1 MKNKGILLVLSGPS
15 GTGKGTIANKLI
27 EDKDIVLSI
36 SATTRLPRDTE
47 IDGKHYYFKSKDE
60 FFNMLENNKLLEYAE
75 YCGNYYGTPEENIDK
90 WINEGKT
97 VILEIETVG
106 ALKVKQKRPDAVLI
120 FISPPSIEEQLR
132 RLKNADTG
140 VRNDIE
146 KRIEKSREE
155 LKLADKYDYV
165 VINDSLD
172 RAVNEIK
179 DIINKSKNTL

>member
-36 SATTRLPRDTE
+36 SATTRPPRDTE
-47 IDGKHYYFKSKDE
+47 IDGKHYYFKTKDE

-97 VILEIETVG
+97 VIL
-106 ALKVKQKRPDAVLI
+106 
-120 FISPPSIEEQLR
+120 
-132 RLKNADTG
+132 
-140 VRNDIE
+140 
-146 KRIEKSREE
+146 
-155 LKLADKYDYV
+155 
-165 VINDSLD
+165 
-172 RAVNEIK
+172 
-179 DIINKSKNTL
+179 